1 MPQSIASSPIPARAG
16 IGLRLP
22 HQPMVAAERPAAAW
36 FEVHPENYM
45 ADAAALRELERVRG
59 HYPLSLHAVGLSLGS
74 ATGVDAA
81 HVARLRA
88 LGDRLAPG
96 LVSDHLSWSMANG
109 HYLPDLLPLPYTREA
124 LAIVC
129 RNVEQVQ
136 EALARTLLI
145 ENPST
150 YLCYAAAEMT
160 EAEFLAAVVQR
171 TGCGVLLDINNIYV
185 SACNQRLDARAVLA
199 HWCQTLGRGSVGEM
213 HLAGHAVVTT
223 DAGAQLRIDDHGDR
237 VCADVWS
244 LYESALGHFG
254 VLPTLL
260 EWDTRLP
267 EFTVLQQEA
276 QHAQQLQDQQAQ
288 RSRTARGSVSAGA
301 MGGASARSDV
311 NALHA

>member
-1 MPQSIASSPIPARAG
+1 MSQVFASSPIPARAG

-22 HQPMVAAERPAAAW
+22 HQPMVANERPAAAW

-45 ADAAALRELERVRG
+45 ADEAALAELERVRA

-74 ATGVDAA
+74 AAGVDAA
-81 HVARLRA
+81 HVARLRD
-88 LGDRLAPG
+88 LSDRLAPG
-96 LVSDHLSWSMANG
+96 LISDHLSWSVANG
-109 HYLPDLLPLPYTREA
+109 DYLPDLLPLPYTEEA

-136 EALARTLLI
+136 QALARTLLI

-150 YLCYAAAEMT
+150 YLCYAAADMS

-185 SACNQRLDARAVLA
+185 SARNQRRDAREVLR
-199 HWCQTLGRGSVGEM
+199 HWSQALDRRSVGEM
-213 HLAGHAVVTT
+213 HLAGHAVVATA
-223 DAGAQLRIDDHGDR
+223 DGAELRIDDHGDR

-244 LYESALGHFG
+244 LYEAAIAHFG

-267 EFTVLQQEA
+267 DFTVLQQEA
-276 QHAQQLQDQQAQ
+276 QHAQQLQDDFTSLALA
-288 RSRTARGSVSAGA
+288 RTG
-301 MGGASARSDV
+301 RSDFRNQG
-311 NALHA
+311 NAAHA